1 MAGPPKTTSR
11 KENVR
16 VQIGS
21 ALERMTE
28 GKSFTEAVH
37 RMAELFERALAENW
51 GPIQPHMAVL
61 KPAQPE
67 HRAQLA
73 AGIAQARGVLEAQR
87 TTRGYEPDPEL
98 TELLRD
104 EAAHAAASQR
114 QFLIG
119 HDEHTQRIVTQEEL
133 MALAAEQF
141 PAGLVP
147 VGIDEEAD
155 ELPREVEPT
164 LTSVTETVADEDY
177 SYLV

>member
-1 MAGPPKTTSR
+1 MGGGVERGRGGDVRERSMARSCGI
-11 KENVR
+11 R
-16 VQIGS
+16 VCEARRRRCDPGSQVMADQQGLRRRAEDRQEGRRIG
-21 ALERMTE
+21 
-28 GKSFTEAVH
+28 
-37 RMAELFERALAENW
+37 
-51 GPIQPHMAVL
+51 
-61 KPAQPE
+61 PAQTG
-67 HRAQLA
+67 RQ
-73 AGIAQARGVLEAQR
+73 AG
-87 TTRGYEPDPEL
+87 
-98 TELLRD
+98 D
-104 EAAHAAASQR
+104 EAAHAAAPQR

-119 HDEHTQRIVTQEEL
+119 HDEHTQRIVTQDEL